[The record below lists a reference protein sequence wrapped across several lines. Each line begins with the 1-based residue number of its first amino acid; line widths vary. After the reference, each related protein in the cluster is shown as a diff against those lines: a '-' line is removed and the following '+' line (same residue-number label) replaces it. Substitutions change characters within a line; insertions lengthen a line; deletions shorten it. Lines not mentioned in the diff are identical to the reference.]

1 MKNCK
6 RVIFTDHS
14 VLSVD
19 LLLKD
24 INKYPLLTAE
34 DEYDL
39 WERMQKGSDCARE
52 HLINC
57 NMRFVVSA
65 AKKYLWSGVALE
77 DLIICG
83 AIGLTLAADRF
94 DATRGY
100 RFLSYAVW
108 IVDAEL
114 KKAVT
119 EHWPFQQMSS
129 LDATIK
135 SDDEDEEKTLLD
147 VIESRSEKAP
157 DWAITYLSEM
167 AATKEK
173 VRKRHFD
180 EAATIFEEAMEMKE
194 KGLTLYDVARKHRIS
209 EERVRQL
216 LHMIKEELNDDLSPS
231 SSYRTAA

>member
-1 MKNCK
+1 MRNFK
-6 RVIFTDHS
+6 RVIFTDRS

-24 INKYPLLTAE
+24 INKYSPLTADE
-34 DEYDL
+34 EYDL
-39 WERMQKGSDCARE
+39 WQRMQKGSYSARE
-52 HLINC
+52 QLINC
-57 NMRFVVSA
+57 NMRFVVTM

-100 RFLSYAVW
+100 RFLSFAVW
-108 IVDAEL
+108 LIDAEL
-114 KKAVT
+114 KKAVS
-119 EHWPFQQMSS
+119 EHWPYQQMIS
-129 LDATIK
+129 LDARLM
-135 SDDEDEEKTLLD
+135 SDDEKDERTLYD
-147 VIESRSEKAP
+147 VIASRSEKAP

-167 AATKEK
+167 EATKEK
-173 VRKRHFD
+173 VRKRIFD
-180 EAATIFEEAMEMKE
+180 EAATILEEAVEMKE

-216 LHMIKEELNDDLSPS
+216 LHMIKEELKDDLSS
-231 SSYRTAA
+231 SSPYRTAA